1 MGDYTRLETE
11 RSDDIIGA
19 IEVPK
24 DPRPQMS
31 LDLKN
36 AYNLTLQEK
45 FKIDNLVK
53 EEYSKQ
59 KRTIMEE
66 PLGDILDKTF
76 NFYGNFL
83 VEYKEKYDY
92 ADALLN
98 VDVDELGKPSNFI
111 VIHLTAISLMLRD
124 SDNII
129 YIGILLIILSIMI
142 YFFNISIG

>member
-1 MGDYTRLETE
+1 MAYKN
-11 RSDDIIGA
+11 IGEFDLA
-19 IEVPK
+19 FT
-24 DPRPQMS
+24 
-31 LDLKN
+31 DLKN

-83 VEYKEKYDY
+83 
-92 ADALLN
+92 
-98 VDVDELGKPSNFI
+98 
-111 VIHLTAISLMLRD
+111 
-124 SDNII
+124 
-129 YIGILLIILSIMI
+129 
-142 YFFNISIG
+142 